1 MVIGQEGGVR
11 TLIAG
16 VTSREPSRLTDFLAR
31 GEGVEPS
38 LRDSESR
45 CLPLTPSNE
54 GRPLASH
61 PGLERQMVT
70 PHGPKPCPSPSGPRR
85 NRTFTSRASTARST
99 VELPVQVCHDA
110 PFFPA
115 FLPVL
120 SRPHAWPRSELGAG
134 KGGVEPTAYGFG
146 IRVVA
151 VTSRPS
157 WMNMRT
163 GGMLFSPVPSA
174 HVIRGLAGGIRTPA
188 ARSQSD
194 RAAVE
199 HYSQM

>member
-61 PGLERQMVT
+61 PGLERMPYGDSSRAKALSVSQWT
-70 PHGPKPCPSPSGPRR
+70 EKESNLHLAGFNRALDRRAASPSLPRR
-85 NRTFTSRASTARST
+85 
-99 VELPVQVCHDA
+99 
-110 PFFPA
+110 
-115 FLPVL
+115 PVL
-120 SRPHAWPRSELGAG
+120 PGVPSGA
-134 KGGVEPTAYGFG
+134 
-146 IRVVA
+146 
-151 VTSRPS
+151 
-157 WMNMRT
+157 
-163 GGMLFSPVPSA
+163 VPSA
-174 HVIRGLAGGIRTPA
+174 CVASVGTRSGQGRSRTYRLRVWNPCGRRDLSPKLDEHAHRGNALFTGAQC
-188 ARSQSD
+188 ARHPRSGWRDSNP
-194 RAAVE
+194 RC
-199 HYSQM
+199 SLPKRPCCR